1 MGQIIKE
8 PQFVNILDRHD
19 STTSDFCSECGLEM
33 RLLANADQNAS
44 GDVAGATRS
53 TSRENCPICK
63 TERDEPQAVFCGVC
77 GFNFVTGQG
86 GAVVASLVLR
96 MS

>member
-1 MGQIIKE
+1 M
-8 PQFVNILDRHD
+8 NILDRHD

-44 GDVAGATRS
+44 GAVAVATRS